1 MNTGTIKIEATTKQ
15 ISLKIKETYTWFEKP
30 KSYCL
35 NITVKITV
43 RQRTLIRTLRH
54 LFVNSALK
62 QLMTNFVDA
71 MASIFLF
78 KKKEFID
85 ACTSF

>member
-43 RQRTLIRTLRH
+43 RQRTLIRTLFLGTICD
-54 LFVNSALK
+54 LFCQFSPKTADDKL
-62 QLMTNFVDA
+62 
-71 MASIFLF
+71 
-78 KKKEFID
+78 
-85 ACTSF
+85 C

>member
-54 LFVNSALK
+54 L
-62 QLMTNFVDA
+62 
-71 MASIFLF
+71 
-78 KKKEFID
+78 
-85 ACTSF
+85 